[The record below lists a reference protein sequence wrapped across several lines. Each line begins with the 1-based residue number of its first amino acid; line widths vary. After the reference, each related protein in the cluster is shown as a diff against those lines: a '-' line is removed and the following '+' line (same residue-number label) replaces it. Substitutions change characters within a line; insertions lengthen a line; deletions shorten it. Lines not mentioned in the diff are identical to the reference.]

1 MGVRKGA
8 GWGATRLAARRRLA
22 NPLFPQAQTRSSV
35 AAARPP
41 VSSSPRPF
49 EHSTQGNANVYKEGK
64 LAADAMEALIGAIY
78 LDQGLRAAVE
88 FVQTRMLPHL
98 TQLYEDSLAMRPV
111 DPVHVDDHDAYFRE
125 RLGYVDELT
134 DAPAAPPADA
144 PGGA

>member
-1 MGVRKGA
+1 M
-8 GWGATRLAARRRLA
+8 
-22 NPLFPQAQTRSSV
+22 
-35 AAARPP
+35 
-41 VSSSPRPF
+41 
-49 EHSTQGNANVYKEGK
+49 YKEGK

-88 FVQTRMLPHL
+88 FVQARMLPHL

-134 DAPAAPPADA
+134 DAPPPDGVTPPPA
-144 PGGA
+144 PGA